1 MKKKLIALIL
11 CLALALASLAAIPA
25 PGIDTD
31 ESAVMFDVA
40 EEIMEE
46 EPGETEET
54 EEPTEP
60 TEEPGYPEI
69 VYRILECET
78 LEEALEILNGLTE
91 EEEASITD
99 EEWDIIF
106 GYLDL
111 LGGGEDDG
119 IEETGLFDQ
128 ESVPPTVSFTNV
140 APFGPPVTG
149 GGN

>member
-31 ESAVMFDVA
+31 ESAVMFNVA

-46 EPGETEET
+46 ETEET
-54 EEPTEP
+54 EEEP
-60 TEEPGYPEI
+60 GEETEEPGYSEI

-99 EEWDIIF
+99 EEWNIIF